1 MRLFSVEEARAL
13 LPQVRLVLE
22 RLREAFVALRADR
35 AMEAAQRRASMAD
48 GHPVALP
55 TGTAEEERKRHEET
69 LRECMELLDGWGIQ
83 LKDPER
89 GLIDFPHERD
99 GVVVLLCYELDETEL
114 AYWHPVE
121 TGYAGRQPI

>member
-13 LPQVRLVLE
+13 LPQVQAVLE
-22 RLREAFVALRADR
+22 RLRDAFVALRGSR
-35 AMEAAQRRASMAD
+35 AQEAAQRRASMAD
-48 GHPVALP
+48 GHPLP
-55 TGTAEEERKRHEET
+55 LPSPTSGEDREQDEAT
-69 LRECMELLDGWGIQ
+69 LGECVELLDGWGIQ

-99 GVVVLLCYELDETEL
+99 GVVVLLCYELNETEL
-114 AYWHPVE
+114 AFWHPIE